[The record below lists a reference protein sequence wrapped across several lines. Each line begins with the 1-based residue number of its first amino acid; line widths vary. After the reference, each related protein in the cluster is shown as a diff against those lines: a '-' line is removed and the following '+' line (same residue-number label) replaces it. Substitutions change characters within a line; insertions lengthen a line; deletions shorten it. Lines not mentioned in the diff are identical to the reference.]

1 MQLAASS
8 SILPALHAGRQ
19 QQQHQAKTETRSSF
33 IRHPSLL
40 LPLSSSIGGRQVA
53 AEDNPVESNTKVVP
67 SYAHRLKYNCYHGE
81 WNEQQ
86 HRRFERDAFVRP

>member
-1 MQLAASS
+1 MQ
-8 SILPALHAGRQ
+8 AGSNNIKPKQRP
-19 QQQHQAKTETRSSF
+19 RSSF

-40 LPLSSSIGGRQVA
+40 LPLPLSSSIGGRQVA